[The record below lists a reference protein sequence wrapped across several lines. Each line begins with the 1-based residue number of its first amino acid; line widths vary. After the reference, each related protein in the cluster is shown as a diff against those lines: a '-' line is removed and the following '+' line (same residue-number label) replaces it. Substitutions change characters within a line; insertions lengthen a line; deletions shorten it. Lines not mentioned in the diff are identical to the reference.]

1 MQCVLSSP
9 ALPPSRVPC
18 PLSFPHSH
26 KGGLPTFLH
35 QATTLV
41 HTLTALLQSGEQ
53 QECVPSSHTVTR
65 ARALLSSAP
74 MVECQAV
81 SWPGAHVDRACGH
94 T

>member
-18 PLSFPHSH
+18 PPSFPHSH

-41 HTLTALLQSGEQ
+41 HTLRVSSN
-53 QECVPSSHTVTR
+53 QESHR
-65 ARALLSSAP
+65 S
-74 MVECQAV
+74 EC
-81 SWPGAHVDRACGH
+81 
-94 T
+94 